1 MAIYSYAISDQAVDL
16 ICTGT
21 ISATGTAVTGSLTAF
36 LSEVAA
42 GYVIHAAGYDLVV
55 YSVTNNTSLTLVTAP
70 PANFSGS
77 TFSITALSNV
87 ETLGLNAPRS
97 TFKPWANSIDLGNA
111 TARAMGRPST
121 LWQWGFITQ
130 AQRTTLRA
138 FCTGKSARV
147 YICTRKNDNSDLYVT
162 YDAVMLWPDDEDRQA
177 AGRRLNFA
185 VQFRDLI
192 AL

>member
-21 ISATGTAVTGSLTAF
+21 ISVTGTAVTGSLTAF

-55 YSVTNNTSLTLVTAP
+55 YSVTNNTTLTLVTAP
-70 PANFSGS
+70 PANFSGA

-97 TFKPWANSIDLGNA
+97 TFKPWVSTIDLGNA
-111 TARAMGRPST
+111 TARALGRP
-121 LWQWGFITQ
+121 LAAWLWGFVTQ
-130 AQRTTLRA
+130 AQRNTLRA
-138 FCTGKSARV
+138 YCTGKSARV
-147 YICTRKNDNSDLYVT
+147 YICTRKNDTSDAYVT
-162 YDAVMLWPDDEDRQA
+162 YDALMLWPDDEEKA
-177 AGRRLNFA
+177 TGRRLNFTL
-185 VQFRDLI
+185 QFRDLI